1 MTNWKSIRAWGLAL
15 LFTGLFSLAAAG
27 VYLFDQ
33 RTPVYLSG
41 SVLTPTA
48 SHQISSVHGALR
60 QPDGSLQITI
70 PTEQRLE
77 NIALLISNSA
87 FVTVYQNGEQLY
99 SRQPQE
105 SYQRAQIIEL
115 NPLTGS
121 DQITIT
127 FAFGYR
133 SSDPARHLLIGD
145 QTQIIRKQQLSLSWN
160 AFSLGILT
168 LASLSGII
176 LFLRKRSET
185 YLFHL
190 TLACLLSLLNLSLTF
205 DLFMPPASYATIT
218 NLRPGLLALSV
229 TEFYQILRQ
238 LYPRRTTIPAGG
250 FQIAALLLG
259 TLIFCGWAPPYL
271 AYYFR
276 WLLLIPILKLLFPA
290 VLSGSREAAV
300 ILTAYALME
309 GTCLISYIATNYFY
323 YGEAFA
329 FYRLIELAQAVFL
342 ITVTGIVWSRFA
354 ERFSQSSALQA
365 QLAELNA
372 TLETK
377 VGERTAQLQEQQ
389 RRRQTTMQNIFHDLR
404 SPIHVLQIQVGR
416 LPDLP
421 EVSEIRDALQLRL
434 NYMKKLTE
442 ELFLVA
448 NLESNNVIFDEDEVD
463 LASLLKRVSAAITPQ
478 AATRGIHVICRCET
492 LFVWGDGIRLE
503 QAVQNLADNALIHTQ
518 ESGVIQFTL
527 RSVGEMAEIIV
538 VNTGGVITQEEIGQ
552 VFERYYRSQRRRNP
566 QSSGLGLSIAK
577 EIVEA
582 HQGTINVQSSLESG
596 TRFTI
601 RLPLLESENQ
611 NIQEV
616 L

>member
-48 SHQISSVHGALR
+48 SHQISSVHGAFR

-127 FAFGYR
+127 FASGYR

-238 LYPRRTTIPAGG
+238 LYPRRMTIPAGG

-271 AYYFR
+271 AYYFH

-478 AATRGIHVICRCET
+478 AATRGIRVICRCET

-601 RLPLLESENQ
+601 RLPLLENENQ
-611 NIQEV
+611 NI
-616 L
+616 